1 MCLFVCFV
9 VVIVVLLLF
18 LWSICLPSAS
28 GSEKG
33 GHEIRA
39 DNFSSLPILVAM
51 FLSPACCPAAQ
62 DQQCLPS
69 DKGTRSLNLPAGLEG
84 PRVLEEKLGWFR
96 ECWGKQAL
104 FSKAHYGFQGPV
116 PPYPPPKKKE
126 KGRQRER
133 QLNSQIRRNDGNLT

>member
-1 MCLFVCFV
+1 MLVFLFVCFV
-9 VVIVVLLLF
+9 IVVVLLLF
-18 LWSICLPSAS
+18 LWSTCLPSAS

-51 FLSPACCPAAQ
+51 FLSPVCCPAAQ

-69 DKGTRSLNLPAGLEG
+69 DKGTRSLNLPARLEG

-96 ECWGKQAL
+96 EYWGKQAL
-104 FSKAHYGFQGPV
+104 FRSSSTLWV
-116 PPYPPPKKKE
+116 PRTCPSPPPKKE
-126 KGRQRER
+126 RGRQRER